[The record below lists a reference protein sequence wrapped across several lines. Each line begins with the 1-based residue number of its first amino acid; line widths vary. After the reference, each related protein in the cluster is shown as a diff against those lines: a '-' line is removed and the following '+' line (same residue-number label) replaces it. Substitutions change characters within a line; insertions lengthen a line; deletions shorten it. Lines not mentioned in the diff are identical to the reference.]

1 MRLYWAA
8 AAAVLPESLGLPA
21 SPAKID
27 TVMKFRNTPAGRKI
41 ESGVELRIL
50 PVGDSITVGFGSE
63 IGGDGDGYR
72 RRLRDDLSG
81 NKVVFAGTE
90 MAGTMDDGYF
100 VSRHSCSVSGA
111 GNWRLMTNG
120 SAQKAAWNGKTIQFI
135 ANHIDP
141 SLNQRPNVVLVAAGT
156 NDMNPNHAVSTEGN
170 DPAQAADRLGKLVD
184 RIVGK
189 CPDAT
194 VLVAM
199 IIDTCD
205 QSQEPQT
212 QRFQKLIPGVV
223 QKRRDAGHHVLAV
236 DFTTFVPKHGNEIL
250 RDCIHPTNRG
260 YRIMGDYWYDFMTQI
275 PSGWIQAPVGMDPS
289 RPAPSDPSLNRGID
303 KNVPPPDIGQSP
315 IHSRPDGSYR
325 DVRDWAVGS
334 GPAKCDANPTWKATG
349 KIAAGLGRNGDWKFQ
364 KKWEKA
370 GEVAAGF
377 GLNNTQVRLHDMNGD
392 GRAGKW

>member
-27 TVMKFRNTPAGRKI
+27 TVMKFRNTPPGRRI

-63 IGGDGDGYR
+63 IGGDGNGYR
-72 RRLRDDLSG
+72 RQLRDDLSE

-90 MAGTMDDGYF
+90 TAGTMDDGYF
-100 VSRHSCSVSGA
+100 
-111 GNWRLMTNG
+111 
-120 SAQKAAWNGKTIQFI
+120 AAWNGKTIQFI
-135 ANHIDP
+135 ANHIGP
-141 SLNQRPNVVLVAAGT
+141 SLDQRPNVALVAAGT

-170 DPAQAADRLGKLVD
+170 DPAQAADRLGKLID

-212 QRFQKLIPGVV
+212 LQFQKLIPGIV

-260 YRIMGDYWYDFMTQI
+260 YKIMGDYWYDFMTQI
-275 PSGWIQAPVGMDPS
+275 PRGWIRAPVGKDPS
-289 RPAPSDPSLNRGID
+289 RPALSDPGLNGGID
-303 KNVPPPDIGQSP
+303 NNVPPPDFGQSP
-315 IHSRPDGSYR
+315 INSRPDGSYR
-325 DVRDWAVGS
+325 DIRD
-334 GPAKCDANPTWKATG
+334 
-349 KIAAGLGRNGDWKFQ
+349 
-364 KKWEKA
+364 
-370 GEVAAGF
+370 
-377 GLNNTQVRLHDMNGD
+377 
-392 GRAGKW
+392 

>member
-8 AAAVLPESLGLPA
+8 AVAVLPESLGLAA

-27 TVMKFRNTPAGRKI
+27 TVMEFRNTPPGRKI

-72 RRLRDDLSG
+72 RQLRDDLSE

-90 MAGTMDDGYF
+90 TAGTMDDGYF
-100 VSRHSCSVSGA
+100 
-111 GNWRLMTNG
+111 
-120 SAQKAAWNGKTIQFI
+120 AAWNGKTIQFI
-135 ANHIDP
+135 ANHLDP
-141 SLNQRPNVVLVAAGT
+141 SLDQQPNVVLVAAGT

-170 DPAQAADRLGKLVD
+170 DPAQAADRLGKLID

-205 QSQEPQT
+205 PSQEPQT
-212 QRFQKLIPGVV
+212 LRFQKLIPGIV
-223 QKRRDAGHHVLAV
+223 QKRRAAGRHVLAV

-260 YRIMGDYWYDFMTQI
+260 YRIMGDYWYDFLTQI
-275 PSGWIQAPVGMDPS
+275 PRGWIRAPVGKDPS
-289 RPAPSDPSLNRGID
+289 RPALTAIR
-303 KNVPPPDIGQSP
+303 
-315 IHSRPDGSYR
+315 
-325 DVRDWAVGS
+325 
-334 GPAKCDANPTWKATG
+334 
-349 KIAAGLGRNGDWKFQ
+349 GRNGGTDNVPRPDYM
-364 KKWEKA
+364 A
-370 GEVAAGF
+370 
-377 GLNNTQVRLHDMNGD
+377 
-392 GRAGKW
+392 RAL

>member
-8 AAAVLPESLGLPA
+8 AVAVLPESLGLA
-21 SPAKID
+21 VSPAKID
-27 TVMKFRNTPAGRKI
+27 TVMEFRNTPPGRKI

-72 RRLRDDLSG
+72 RQLRDDLSE

-90 MAGTMDDGYF
+90 TAGTMDDGYF
-100 VSRHSCSVSGA
+100 
-111 GNWRLMTNG
+111 
-120 SAQKAAWNGKTIQFI
+120 AAWNGKTIQFI
-135 ANHIDP
+135 ANHIGP
-141 SLNQRPNVVLVAAGT
+141 SLDQQPNVVLVAAGT

-170 DPAQAADRLGKLVD
+170 DPAQAADRLGKLID

-205 QSQEPQT
+205 PSQEPQT
-212 QRFQKLIPGVV
+212 LQFQKLIPGIV
-223 QKRRDAGHHVLAV
+223 QKRRAAGHHVLAV

-260 YRIMGDYWYDFMTQI
+260 YRIMGDYWYDFLTQI
-275 PSGWIQAPVGMDPS
+275 PRGWIRAPVGKDPS
-289 RPAPSDPSLNRGID
+289 RPALTVTR
-303 KNVPPPDIGQSP
+303 
-315 IHSRPDGSYR
+315 
-325 DVRDWAVGS
+325 
-334 GPAKCDANPTWKATG
+334 
-349 KIAAGLGRNGDWKFQ
+349 GRNGGTD
-364 KKWEKA
+364 
-370 GEVAAGF
+370 
-377 GLNNTQVRLHDMNGD
+377 NNVPRPDYMT
-392 GRAGKW
+392 RAL

>member
-1 MRLYWAA
+1 MHDSRHAELPELTAEVASFSTNLYFLKLTLESQKPHLRFLSVFIEGYSMRLYWAA

-21 SPAKID
+21 SPAKMD
-27 TVMKFRNTPAGRKI
+27 TVMKFRSTPPGRKI
-41 ESGVELRIL
+41 DSGVELRIL

-72 RRLRDDLSG
+72 RRLRDDLSE

-90 MAGTMDDGYF
+90 TAGTMDDGYF
-100 VSRHSCSVSGA
+100 VSHDSALSAARRH
-111 GNWRLMTNG
+111 LETMTN
-120 SAQKAAWNGKTIQFI
+120 SRAQKAAWNGKTIQFI
-135 ANHIDP
+135 ANHIGP
-141 SLNQRPNVVLVAAGT
+141 SLDQRPNVALVAAGT

-170 DPAQAADRLGKLVD
+170 DPAQAADRLGKLID

-212 QRFQKLIPGVV
+212 LQFQKLIPGIV

-250 RDCIHPTNRG
+250 RDCIQPTNRG
-260 YRIMGDYWYDFMTQI
+260 YKIMGDYWYDFMTQI
-275 PSGWIQAPVGMDPS
+275 PRGWIRAPVGKDPS
-289 RPAPSDPSLNRGID
+289 RASS
-303 KNVPPPDIGQSP
+303 Q
-315 IHSRPDGSYR
+315 
-325 DVRDWAVGS
+325 
-334 GPAKCDANPTWKATG
+334 
-349 KIAAGLGRNGDWKFQ
+349 
-364 KKWEKA
+364 
-370 GEVAAGF
+370 
-377 GLNNTQVRLHDMNGD
+377 
-392 GRAGKW
+392 